1 MGPPPLP
8 SVPSDMTGVR
18 PLRRGAF
25 GDPPA
30 EPRTSPA
37 VSRREGPGRLRRSV
51 GDVARSTVGGVVLW
65 FLASRVVLAAALLEV
80 FGPHRRLLGK
90 AASVWDGALYLQVAK
105 EGYPHRV
112 THEITNV
119 VLLPVY
125 PLVVRAVALVT
136 GRHWVV
142 TGVAVATV
150 AGGSACVAVAALVAE
165 RFGPEAGTRAGV
177 LLAFAPGAFF
187 LSAPYADGLGIA
199 LSAACL
205 LALARRRW
213 VVAGAAAA
221 CAGATLPFVLTLIPA
236 TAFVAWRARDRRA
249 WTAPA
254 LAPVGALAYCGYLW
268 AHTGT
273 PFAWFRA
280 ERAGWQSGLDL
291 SAPYRW
297 FATLGGISVVEG
309 LCALAA
315 AAGLWAMWR
324 ARVPGAWWVFT
335 ALILFTVTFDHSLWL
350 KPRYLMDA
358 FPVTVA
364 LGVVCR
370 RRWFVLLAGSS
381 ACAMVVVALAYTS
394 ALKGV
399 FLYQP

>member
-1 MGPPPLP
+1 M
-8 SVPSDMTGVR
+8 
-18 PLRRGAF
+18 A
-25 GDPPA
+25 PA
-30 EPRTSPA
+30 P
-37 VSRREGPGRLRRSV
+37 SRRAGAGSLRRSV
-51 GDVARSTVGGVVLW
+51 QNAAQSMVGRVVLW
-65 FLASRVVLAAALLEV
+65 FLASRVVLAVALLEV

-90 AASVWDGALYLQVAK
+90 AASVWDGALYLQVARD
-105 EGYPHRV
+105 GYPHRV

-142 TGVAVATV
+142 TGVVVATV
-150 AGGSACVAVAALVAE
+150 AGGSACVAVAALVAA

-177 LLAFAPGAFF
+177 LFAFAPGTFF
-187 LSAPYADGLGIA
+187 LSAPYADGLGVA
-199 LSAACL
+199 LSAGCL
-205 LALARRRW
+205 LALARGRW
-213 VVAGAAAA
+213 VLAGAAAA
-221 CAGATLPFVLTLIPA
+221 CAGATLPFALTLVPA
-236 TAFVAWRARDRRA
+236 AALVAWRARDRRA

-268 AHTGT
+268 AHTGS
-273 PFAWFRA
+273 PFTWFRA

-309 LCALAA
+309 LCAVAA

-324 ARVPGAWWVFT
+324 ARVPPAWWVFT

-364 LGVVCR
+364 LAVVWDR
-370 RRWFVLLAGSS
+370 RRFAFLVGSS
-381 ACAMVVVALAYTS
+381 ACTMVVVALAYTS